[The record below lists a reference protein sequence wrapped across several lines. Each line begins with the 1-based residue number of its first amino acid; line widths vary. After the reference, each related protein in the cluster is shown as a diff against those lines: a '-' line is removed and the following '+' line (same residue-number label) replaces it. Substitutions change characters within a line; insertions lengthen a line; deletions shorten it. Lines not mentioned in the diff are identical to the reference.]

1 MIDTKAIRCSILH
14 LAFSG
19 KLTEQNKLDGTARE
33 LLSRIN
39 AKKNIEWT
47 ENTPY
52 EIPDSWSW
60 VRLADLY
67 KINPKV
73 EADITTKA
81 AFIPMERISS
91 GFDCTF
97 TFETQNWEQAS
108 RNHTKFSDG
117 DVAFAKITPC
127 FENRKSFIA
136 QGLPNSI
143 GCGTTELVILRQ
155 SEMLPEYTYYL
166 LVDQR
171 FINAGISSYKGTVG
185 QQRVQSDVI
194 REYLIPVAP
203 YSEQKRIVEK
213 IEQTFSIL
221 DTIDELQ
228 TKYANNLSALKSK
241 LIDAAIQGK
250 LTKQLTEDGTAEDLY
265 QQIQAEKQE
274 LIKAG
279 KIKKEKPLP
288 PISEDEIPF
297 EIPGNWKWVRLENVT
312 TILGGYAFKS
322 DNYAK
327 DGFRVIRISDFN
339 ENGLCNSKI
348 VRHPFT
354 NELSKFLI
362 KKNDILLCMTGGT
375 VGKSYLLNHLD
386 EPMLLNQRVALIR
399 TIFVSPKFINYYIL
413 SSLIQGIIAWRK
425 KSTND
430 NISMDDIIKF
440 PLPLP
445 PLAEQ
450 KRIVKRLGEVLA
462 VCDGDF
468 FN

>member
-1 MIDTKAIRCSILH
+1 MIDTQAIRNKILD
-14 LAFSG
+14 LAIQG
-19 KLTEQNKLDGTARE
+19 KLTKQLPEDGTAEAIVSKARKKT
-33 LLSRIN
+33 
-39 AKKNIEWT
+39 AKMDNIPFDIPASWIWTSIEEVSIAVGKKEDQIFSNEVKMTGKYPAISQGEQFIDGYTDEEKAIMDLPIIIFGDHTKNVKYVDFPFVICADGT
-47 ENTPY
+47 KCLK
-52 EIPDSWSW
+52 IPQ
-60 VRLADLY
+60 A
-67 KINPKV
+67 NPKYV
-73 EADITTKA
+73 YYWMMYA
-81 AFIPMERISS
+81 SS
-91 GFDCTF
+91 QIEDRGY
-97 TFETQNWEQAS
+97 ARHYS
-108 RNHTKFSDG
+108 LLK
-117 DVAFAKITPC
+117 KYP
-127 FENRKSFIA
+127 
-136 QGLPNSI
+136 LP
-143 GCGTTELVILRQ
+143 
-155 SEMLPEYTYYL
+155 LPP
-166 LVDQR
+166 
-171 FINAGISSYKGTVG
+171 F
-185 QQRVQSDVI
+185 
-194 REYLIPVAP
+194 
-203 YSEQKRIVEK
+203 SEQKRIVEK

-228 TKYANNLSALKSK
+228 TKYADNLSALKSK
-241 LIDAAIQGK
+241 LIDLAIQGK
-250 LTKQLTEDGTAEDLY
+250 LTKQLPENGTAEELY
-265 QQIQAEKQE
+265 QQIQEEKQE
-274 LIKAG
+274 LIKVG

-288 PISEDEIPF
+288 KITEDEKPFDIP
-297 EIPGNWKWVRLENVT
+297 ESWKWVRLENVT

-399 TIFVSPKFINYYIL
+399 TIVVSPKFINYYIL
-413 SSLIQGIIAWRK
+413 SSLIQDIIAWRK

-450 KRIVKRLGEVLA
+450 KRIVEKLEEVLA
-462 VCDGDF
+462 VLD
-468 FN
+468 